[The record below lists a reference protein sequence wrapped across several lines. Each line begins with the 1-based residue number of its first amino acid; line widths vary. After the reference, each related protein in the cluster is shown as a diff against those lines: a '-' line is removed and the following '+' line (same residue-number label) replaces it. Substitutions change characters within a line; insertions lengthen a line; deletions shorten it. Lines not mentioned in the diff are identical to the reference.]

1 MPKGVYPGAVGR
13 VGAWAAVLVA
23 LSVAWAPG
31 GSPAHAA
38 TTPDPAVVLVQGAEM
53 CSGFF
58 VAANVL
64 VTAAHCVAPGT
75 RTTFGP
81 RDAVATHVP
90 ACYPA
95 DRLRCDW
102 AVVQFDGPPAPA
114 LKRLSGDPLNLG
126 PVALTGYPWTG
137 GGLVQERLDGY
148 VWRSGGSW
156 PGVAWYSQPGIQGFS
171 GGPVERDGAVVAV
184 HDGLVPPSTLPTPSG
199 VGALVSAE
207 MLATVASI
215 PPPPPVV
222 RRAVLVWVGR

>member
-1 MPKGVYPGAVGR
+1 MPGRVYPRLARLGAVALCVAAAWVVAR
-13 VGAWAAVLVA
+13 APAGAT
-23 LSVAWAPG
+23 
-31 GSPAHAA
+31 

-58 VAANVL
+58 VAPNAL

-81 RDAVATHVP
+81 RWSVATHVP
-90 ACYPA
+90 SCYPA

-102 AVVQFDGPPAPA
+102 AVVRFDGPPAPA
-114 LKRLSGDPLNLG
+114 LKRLSGDPLTLG
-126 PVALTGYPWTG
+126 PTSLTGYPWTG

-148 VWRSGGSW
+148 VWRVGGSW

-184 HDGLVPPSTLPTPSG
+184 HDGLVPPPTLPTPSG

-207 MLATVASI
+207 MLAAVAAV

-222 RRAVLVWVGR
+222 RRAVLPVARR